1 MGDNFLELSSCSSSS
16 NFLGDPSFSTKIF
29 LYCFSRNVGYFDKF
43 YFLSATKDKVN
54 NDDMGHLEVD
64 LPATGASEEEVERNN
79 VEEDVAGD
87 KVERGVKSV
96 KPIGA
101 EIWAGKVLEL
111 VLEVA
116 SRQIRLAPAWVWH
129 ELCKIFDIP
138 LQPGNSTFLEI
149 IGKNGCQIICLNA
162 SSSTNYQI

>member
-1 MGDNFLELSSCSSSS
+1 ME
-16 NFLGDPSFSTKIF
+16 
-29 LYCFSRNVGYFDKF
+29 
-43 YFLSATKDKVN
+43 
-54 NDDMGHLEVD
+54 HLEVD
-64 LPATGASEEEVERNN
+64 LPATEASEEEVERNN

-116 SRQIRLAPAWVWH
+116 SRQIRLAPAWVWR
-129 ELCKIFDIP
+129 ELCKIFDRQKQTISSFTETESLTAISTSVHNNVVASI
-138 LQPGNSTFLEI
+138 LQ
-149 IGKNGCQIICLNA
+149 
-162 SSSTNYQI
+162 

>member
-1 MGDNFLELSSCSSSS
+1 ME
-16 NFLGDPSFSTKIF
+16 
-29 LYCFSRNVGYFDKF
+29 
-43 YFLSATKDKVN
+43 
-54 NDDMGHLEVD
+54 HLEVD
-64 LPATGASEEEVERNN
+64 LPATEASEEEVERNN

-129 ELCKIFDIP
+129 ELCKIFDNKSSSYVTGVAREIRGR
-138 LQPGNSTFLEI
+138 LQPRETPNQTQPYL
-149 IGKNGCQIICLNA
+149 
-162 SSSTNYQI
+162 T

>member
-1 MGDNFLELSSCSSSS
+1 
-16 NFLGDPSFSTKIF
+16 
-29 LYCFSRNVGYFDKF
+29 
-43 YFLSATKDKVN
+43 
-54 NDDMGHLEVD
+54 MGHLEVD

>member
-1 MGDNFLELSSCSSSS
+1 
-16 NFLGDPSFSTKIF
+16 
-29 LYCFSRNVGYFDKF
+29 
-43 YFLSATKDKVN
+43 
-54 NDDMGHLEVD
+54 MGHLEVD

-116 SRQIRLAPAWVWH
+116 SRQIRLAPAWVWR
-129 ELCKIFDIP
+129 ELCKIFDMTSRQMANFP
-138 LQPGNSTFLEI
+138 SHENFHQRFH
-149 IGKNGCQIICLNA
+149 
-162 SSSTNYQI
+162 

>member
-1 MGDNFLELSSCSSSS
+1 ME
-16 NFLGDPSFSTKIF
+16 
-29 LYCFSRNVGYFDKF
+29 
-43 YFLSATKDKVN
+43 
-54 NDDMGHLEVD
+54 HLEVD

-116 SRQIRLAPAWVWH
+116 SRQIRLAPAWVWR
-129 ELCKIFDIP
+129 ELCKIFDSTYIQINSFHYDMFILASCSFILLLWTKFIP
-138 LQPGNSTFLEI
+138 
-149 IGKNGCQIICLNA
+149 A
-162 SSSTNYQI
+162 SGREEREWSSDYTTQWLGAPRGHFILSPNTRAVD

>member
-1 MGDNFLELSSCSSSS
+1 
-16 NFLGDPSFSTKIF
+16 
-29 LYCFSRNVGYFDKF
+29 
-43 YFLSATKDKVN
+43 
-54 NDDMGHLEVD
+54 MGHLEVD

-129 ELCKIFDIP
+129 ELCKIFDTRFY
-138 LQPGNSTFLEI
+138 QPDVTYCSVTL
-149 IGKNGCQIICLNA
+149 
-162 SSSTNYQI
+162 SSVLVSSFRLS

>member
-1 MGDNFLELSSCSSSS
+1 ME
-16 NFLGDPSFSTKIF
+16 
-29 LYCFSRNVGYFDKF
+29 
-43 YFLSATKDKVN
+43 
-54 NDDMGHLEVD
+54 HLEVD
-64 LPATGASEEEVERNN
+64 LPATEASEEEVERNN

-129 ELCKIFDIP
+129 ELCKIFDNRGHTDLNHGPIG
-138 LQPGNSTFLEI
+138 LQPIALPLSYIPRHVTRRRKCKI
-149 IGKNGCQIICLNA
+149 IVL
-162 SSSTNYQI
+162 

>member
-1 MGDNFLELSSCSSSS
+1 ME
-16 NFLGDPSFSTKIF
+16 
-29 LYCFSRNVGYFDKF
+29 
-43 YFLSATKDKVN
+43 
-54 NDDMGHLEVD
+54 HLEVD
-64 LPATGASEEEVERNN
+64 LPATEASEEEVERNN

-129 ELCKIFDIP
+129 ELCKIFDTNCEHLQASP
-138 LQPGNSTFLEI
+138 LNSPPGRPRLATILFVSI
-149 IGKNGCQIICLNA
+149 
-162 SSSTNYQI
+162 

>member
-1 MGDNFLELSSCSSSS
+1 MG
-16 NFLGDPSFSTKIF
+16 FSVKI
-29 LYCFSRNVGYFDKF
+29 LHIKTCIYINVGYFVKF

-54 NDDMGHLEVD
+54 NDDMEHLEVD
-64 LPATGASEEEVERNN
+64 LPATEASEEEVERNN